1 MVTKDDFVAASV
13 HHQVGDLRDV
23 QLAMNHDTVAHARAV
38 SSGMLLQ
45 WDHKAAAP
53 DPFNGWQ
60 DQGGSLRK
68 SGTKVNRA
76 KVSGALYSILEKQPG
91 YSFFIDMA
99 DHRARSLVTPSGQAA
114 PVFCFNRKK
123 TNGQGRILWPLA
135 GYQDHGSDEFLG
147 GPNLRGV
154 PWSEKQPVVAWRG
167 SAGGWAR
174 LGKHGQGRMIR
185 MHALLKRY
193 QRQELSKVE
202 AERALL
208 TVDRHKLLAACQDD
222 NRFDLGYTHF
232 GPFDMDQMPLIGDFK
247 RDRIARHDFGR
258 FKYLAVLPGA
268 DVGSNFYWVM
278 NSNSL
283 GLVMTPEFDSFAS
296 VHFKP
301 WEHYVPF
308 RRDLRDLEQN
318 LAWCEDHPDECQAMV
333 QRANEMCAFLADG
346 DLREEILGRVVH
358 GVGAQLAM

>member
-1 MVTKDDFVAASV
+1 MVTRDEFIAASV
-13 HHQVGDLRDV
+13 RHQVGDLGDV
-23 QLAMNHDTVAHARAV
+23 QLAMNDATIAHARAV

-45 WDHKAAAP
+45 WDHNIAAP
-53 DPFNGWQ
+53 DPFNGWLVNR
-60 DQGGSLRK
+60 GELRK
-68 SGTKVNRA
+68 SGTKVNRV
-76 KVSGALYSILEKQPG
+76 KVAGALSSILAHQPDF
-91 YSFFIDMA
+91 SFMIDMA
-99 DHRARSLVTPSGQAA
+99 DHRARSLVTADGQAA

-123 TNGQGRILWPLA
+123 ANGQGRILWPLA

-147 GPNLRGV
+147 GANLRDI
-154 PWSEKQPVVAWRG
+154 PWSEKRSVVAWRG

-174 LGKHGQGRMIR
+174 LGKHGHGRMIR
-185 MHALLKRY
+185 MHALLKKH
-193 QRQELSKVE
+193 QRGEISE
-202 AERALL
+202 TDTARALL

-222 NRFDLGYTHF
+222 PRFDLGYTHF
-232 GPFDMDQMPLIGDFK
+232 GPFDLDQMPLIGSFR
-247 RDRIARHDFGR
+247 RDRIARPEFGR

-296 VHFKP
+296 AHFKP

-318 LAWCEDHPDECQAMV
+318 LAWCEDHPAECQNMV
-333 QRANEMCAFLADG
+333 QRANAVCALLADPE
-346 DLREEILGRVVH
+346 LRDHIMGRVVRQ
-358 GVGAQLAM
+358 VGAQLAI